1 MILYWT
7 LTEIEQNSPSI
18 LLGPLQNSGYD
29 GTRLCPDCGDLP
41 VFLRFR
47 PGPSSVGEDRG
58 RLQAV
63 L

>member
-18 LLGPLQNSGYD
+18 SLGPLQNSGYD
-29 GTRLCPDCGDLP
+29 GTGLRPDCGDLP
-41 VFLRFR
+41 VFLWFR

-58 RLQAV
+58 RLQTV